1 MNKFIITLVLGL
13 LSVSANALTF
23 NHIQSQLVD
32 YGYTGSFGGH
42 LAYSEGMYR
51 ALAGLVEGTHTQE
64 SLSELDASD
73 ILLTKDQKLDFPT
86 EEELEEF
93 VQYLKDANKGTTR
106 TVGLNSLFQVSN
118 NTLLQFNFQLNT
130 GYNSKALKVTPSI
143 KLGLT
148 VATQLT
154 NDDSF
159 TFTVS
164 PKLLAGG
171 KVFMTK
177 TRLSISSDRD
187 FGKVSNGTTMRLE
200 YTHKF

>member
-1 MNKFIITLVLGL
+1 MNKFLITLVLGFM
-13 LSVSANALTF
+13 SISANAFTF

-32 YGYTGSFGGH
+32 YGYSTGSFGGQLSFIENKYNE
-42 LAYSEGMYR
+42 LAIGAESFQ
-51 ALAGLVEGTHTQE
+51 TQE
-64 SLSELDASD
+64 F
-73 ILLTKDQKLDFPT
+73 LTKRGLT
-86 EEELEEF
+86 ESKVSEYLTEKELAELIQE
-93 VQYLKDANKGTTR
+93 LKDASKDTTR
-106 TVGLNSLFQVSN
+106 TVGLNSLFQVSDS
-118 NTLLQFNFQLNT
+118 TLLQFNFQLNT
-130 GYNSKALKVTPSI
+130 GYNSDALKVTPSI

-171 KVFMTK
+171 NVFEK
-177 TRLSISSDRD
+177 QTRLKNVSSDRD

>member
-1 MNKFIITLVLGL
+1 MTVVLGFMSL
-13 LSVSANALTF
+13 SANAFTF

-32 YGYTGSFGGH
+32 YGYTGSFAGH
-42 LAYSEGMYR
+42 VAYSESLYIG
-51 ALAGLVEGTHTQE
+51 LARLLEGTHTQE
-64 SLSELDASD
+64 SLMRLESKV
-73 ILLTKDQKLDFPT
+73 LTEAQKLDFPT